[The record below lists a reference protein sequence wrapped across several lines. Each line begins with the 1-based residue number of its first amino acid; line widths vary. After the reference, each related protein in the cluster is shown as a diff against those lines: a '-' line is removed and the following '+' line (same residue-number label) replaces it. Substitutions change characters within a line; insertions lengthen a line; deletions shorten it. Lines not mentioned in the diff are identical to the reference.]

1 MTKSIIK
8 KLFIKLSKILG
19 FEIIDQSDFS
29 SPTLQKELNEDLSII
44 NQKSIVL
51 PLGEVKITKKVNS
64 VLIIFRTNTDVEIW
78 DQNKKRLFEEPK
90 IQYSLRALKSLIK
103 TVNFSKTKYPNI
115 KFKTIIVDDKSKEE
129 NLDKLKK
136 LTDESDLDMSITSLN
151 HEKYKDIIKQQ
162 KNDQTF
168 SNLASLLQS
177 FELGKEHGEDLVF
190 FVEDDYLHFE
200 PMMEEMIASYERIA
214 SQVNKDIFMCPAD
227 YPYLYMNNEKTN
239 ILIGNKR
246 HWRTINQ
253 TLCTFMTTKSL
264 LDKYWDNFYNTCLD
278 RNDPFEKHL
287 NEIYTKEFCISPLKS
302 LSLHLT
308 NVNSSYGLSPF
319 INYKKLW
326 DENEVTNA

>member
-1 MTKSIIK
+1 MKKSIIK
-8 KLFIKLSKILG
+8 KLFIKLSKALG
-19 FEIIDQSDFS
+19 YEIIDQSEFS

-44 NQKSIVL
+44 NDKSIIL
-51 PLGEVKITKKVNS
+51 PLGEVKITKKVKS

-78 DQNKKRLFEEPK
+78 DQNKKRLFQEPK
-90 IQYSLRALKSLIK
+90 IEYALRALNSLIK
-103 TVNFSKTKYPNI
+103 SINFSKTKYPNI
-115 KFKTIIVDDKSKEE
+115 KFNMIVVDDKSRDE
-129 NLDKLKK
+129 NLNKLKK
-136 LTDESDLDMSITSLN
+136 LIDKSGLDISVNALN
-151 HEKYKDIIKQQ
+151 HDRYKEKIKKQ

-177 FELGKEHGEDLVF
+177 FELGKKHGEDLVF

-214 SQVNKDIFMCPAD
+214 SQVDKDIFMCPAD

-246 HWRTINQ
+246 HWRTIKQ

-264 LDKYWDNFYNTCLD
+264 LDKYWENFYNNCLD
-278 RNDPFEKHL
+278 RHDPFEKHL
-287 NEIYTKEFCISPLKS
+287 NEIYTKEFCVSPLKS

-326 DENEVTNA
+326 DETKY

>member
-1 MTKSIIK
+1 MKKSIIK
-8 KLFIKLSKILG
+8 RLFIKLSKVLG
-19 FEIIDQSDFS
+19 YEIIDQSDFS
-29 SPTLQKELNEDLSII
+29 SPTLEKKLNEELSII
-44 NQKSIVL
+44 NEKSIVL
-51 PLGEVKITKKVNS
+51 PLGEVKITKKVSS
-64 VLIIFRTNTDVEIW
+64 VLVIFRTNTDVEIW

-90 IQYSLRALKSLIK
+90 IEYSLRALKSLIRSI
-103 TVNFSKTKYPNI
+103 NFSKTKYPNI

-129 NLDKLKK
+129 NLNKIKK
-136 LTDESDLDMSITSLN
+136 LIDENGLDISITPLN
-151 HEKYKDIIKQQ
+151 HDKYKKTIKQQ

-177 FELGKEHGEDLVF
+177 FKLGKEHGKDLIF
-190 FVEDDYLHFE
+190 FIEDDYLHFE

-214 SQVNKDIFMCPAD
+214 SQVNKEIFMCPAD

-278 RNDPFEKHL
+278 RNDPFEKYL
-287 NEIYTKEFCISPLKS
+287 NEIYKKEFCISPLKS

-326 DENEVTNA
+326 DENQ

>member
-1 MTKSIIK
+1 MKKSIIK
-8 KLFIKLSKILG
+8 KLFIKLSKFLG
-19 FEIIDQSDFS
+19 YEIIDQSDFD

-44 NQKSIVL
+44 NEKSIVL
-51 PLGEVKITKKVNS
+51 PLGEVKITKRVNS

-90 IQYSLRALKSLIK
+90 IEYSLRALNSLIK
-103 TVNFSKTKYPNI
+103 SVNFSKSKYPKI
-115 KFKTIIVDDKSKEE
+115 KFNILVVDDNSKEE
-129 NLDKLKK
+129 NLNKLNK
-136 LTDESDLDMSITSLN
+136 LINGSGLDINVVPLKHDE
-151 HEKYKDIIKQQ
+151 YKDIIKQQ
-162 KNDQTF
+162 KNEQTF

-177 FELGKEHGEDLVF
+177 FELGKEHSEDLVF

-214 SQVNKDIFMCPAD
+214 SQINRDIFMCPAD

-253 TLCTFMTTKSL
+253 TLCTFMTTKTL
-264 LDKYWDNFYNTCLD
+264 LNKYWDNFYNTCLD
-278 RNDPFEKHL
+278 RNDPFEKYL
-287 NEIYTKEFCISPLKS
+287 NEIYLKEFCISPLKS

-319 INYKKLW
+319 IDYKKLW
-326 DENEVTNA
+326 DENK

>member
-1 MTKSIIK
+1 MKKSIIK
-8 KLFIKLSKILG
+8 KLFIKLSKVLG
-19 FEIIDQSDFS
+19 YEIIDQSDFS

-44 NQKSIVL
+44 NEKSIVL
-51 PLGEVKITKKVNS
+51 PLGDVSISKKVSS
-64 VLIIFRTNTDVEIW
+64 VLMIFRTNTDIEIW
-78 DQNKKRLFEEPK
+78 DQNKKRLFELPK
-90 IQYSLRALKSLIK
+90 IEYSLRSLNSLIK
-103 TVNFSKTKYPNI
+103 SINFCKTKYPNI

-129 NLDKLKK
+129 NLNKIKK
-136 LTDESDLDMSITSLN
+136 LIDGSGLDISISQLN
-151 HEKYKDIIKQQ
+151 HDKYKNIIKQQ

-177 FELGKEHGEDLVF
+177 FEIGKEQGEDLVY

-200 PMMEEMIASYERIA
+200 PMMEKMIASYERIA

-253 TLCTFMTTKSL
+253 TLCTFMTTKPL
-264 LDKYWDNFYNTCLD
+264 LNKYWDNFYNTCLD

-287 NEIYTKEFCISPLKS
+287 NEIYIKEFCISPLKS

-308 NVNSSYGLSPF
+308 NINSSYGLSPF

-326 DENEVTNA
+326 DENEQSN

>member
-1 MTKSIIK
+1 MKKSIIK
-8 KLFIKLSKILG
+8 KLFIKLSKVLG
-19 FEIIDQSDFS
+19 YEIIDQSDFS
-29 SPTLQKELNEDLSII
+29 SPTLQKQLNEDLSII
-44 NQKSIVL
+44 NEKSIVL
-51 PLGEVKITKKVNS
+51 PLGEVKITKKINS

-90 IQYSLRALKSLIK
+90 IEYSLKALNSLIK
-103 TVNFSKTKYPNI
+103 SVNFSKTKYPNI
-115 KFKTIIVDDKSKEE
+115 KFKTIIVDDKSKKE
-129 NLDKLKK
+129 NLNRLKK
-136 LTDESDLDMSITSLN
+136 LIDGSGLDISITPLN
-151 HEKYKDIIKQQ
+151 HDKYKDTIKQQ

-177 FELGKEHGEDLVF
+177 FELGKEYGEDLIF

-214 SQVNKDIFMCPAD
+214 SQINKDVFMCPAD

-253 TLCTFMTTKSL
+253 TLCTFLTTKSL

-319 INYKKLW
+319 INYIKLW
-326 DENEVTNA
+326 DENKY

>member
-1 MTKSIIK
+1 MKKNIIK
-8 KLFIKLSKILG
+8 KLFIKLSKVLG
-19 FEIIDQSDFS
+19 YEIIDQSDFS

-44 NQKSIVL
+44 NEKSIVL
-51 PLGEVKITKKVNS
+51 PLGEVKITKKINS
-64 VLIIFRTNTDVEIW
+64 VLIIFRTNTDIEIW
-78 DQNKKRLFEEPK
+78 DQNKRRLFEQPK
-90 IQYSLRALKSLIK
+90 IEYSLRALNSLIRS
-103 TVNFSKTKYPNI
+103 VNFSKKKYPNI
-115 KFKTIIVDDKSKEE
+115 KFTTIIVDDKSKEE
-129 NLDKLKK
+129 NLNKLKK
-136 LTDESDLDMSITSLN
+136 LIDGSGLDISIFPLN
-151 HEKYKDIIKQQ
+151 HDKYKDTIKQQ

-177 FELGKEHGEDLVF
+177 FELGKEYGEDLVF

-200 PMMEEMIASYERIA
+200 SMMEEMIASYERIA
-214 SQVNKDIFMCPAD
+214 SQVNKDIFMCPTD

-253 TLCTFMTTKSL
+253 TLCTFLTTKSL

-278 RNDPFEKHL
+278 RNNPFEKYL

-319 INYKKLW
+319 IDYKKLW
-326 DENEVTNA
+326 EES

>member
-1 MTKSIIK
+1 MKKSIIK
-8 KLFIKLSKILG
+8 RLFIRLSRVLG
-19 FEIIDQSDFS
+19 YEIIDQCDFS

-44 NQKSIVL
+44 NEKSIIL
-51 PLGEVKITKKVNS
+51 PLGELKITKKVNS
-64 VLIIFRTNTDVEIW
+64 VLVIFRTNTDVEIW

-90 IQYSLRALKSLIK
+90 IEYSLRALKSLTKSI
-103 TVNFSKTKYPNI
+103 NFSKTKYPNI
-115 KFKTIIVDDKSKEE
+115 KFKIIIVDDKSKEE
-129 NLDKLKK
+129 NLDKIKK
-136 LTDESDLDMSITSLN
+136 LLEGSGLDMSFIPLN
-151 HEKYKDIIKQQ
+151 HNKYKDTIKQQ
-162 KNDQTF
+162 KNHQTF

-190 FVEDDYLHFE
+190 FIEDDYLHFE

-214 SQVNKDIFMCPAD
+214 SQINKDIFMCPAD

-253 TLCTFMTTKSL
+253 TLCTFMTSKSL
-264 LDKYWDNFYNTCLD
+264 LDNYWDNFYNTCID

-326 DENEVTNA
+326 EENKI

>member
-1 MTKSIIK
+1 MKKSIIK
-8 KLFIKLSKILG
+8 KLFIKLSKVLG
-19 FEIIDQSDFS
+19 YEIIDQSDFS

-44 NQKSIVL
+44 NEKSIVL
-51 PLGEVKITKKVNS
+51 PLGEVKVTKKINS
-64 VLIIFRTNTDVEIW
+64 VLIVFRTNTDVEIW
-78 DQNKKRLFEEPK
+78 DQNKRRLFEQPK
-90 IQYSLRALKSLIK
+90 IEYSLRALNSLIRSI
-103 TVNFSKTKYPNI
+103 NFFKTKNPNV
-115 KFKTIIVDDKSKEE
+115 KFKTIIVDDKSNEE
-129 NLDKLKK
+129 NLNKLKK
-136 LTDESDLDMSITSLN
+136 LIDGSGLDMSITPLN
-151 HEKYKDIIKQQ
+151 HEKYKNTIKPQ
-162 KNDQTF
+162 KNEQTF

-177 FELGKEHGEDLVF
+177 FELGKEHANDLVF

-278 RNDPFEKHL
+278 RNNPFEKHL
-287 NEIYTKEFCISPLKS
+287 NEIYKKEFCISPLKS

-319 INYKKLW
+319 IDYKKLW
-326 DENEVTNA
+326 EEN

>member
-1 MTKSIIK
+1 MKKSIIK
-8 KLFIKLSKILG
+8 KLFIKLSKVLG
-19 FEIIDQSDFS
+19 YEIIDQSDFS
-29 SPTLQKELNEDLSII
+29 TPTLQKELNEDLSII
-44 NQKSIVL
+44 NEKSIVL

-64 VLIIFRTNTDVEIW
+64 ILIIFRTNTDVEIW
-78 DQNKKRLFEEPK
+78 DQNKKRLFEESK
-90 IQYSLRALKSLIK
+90 IEYSLRALNSLVKSI
-103 TVNFSKTKYPNI
+103 NFSKNKYPNI
-115 KFKTIIVDDKSKEE
+115 KFKTIIVDDNSKEE
-129 NLDKLKK
+129 NLNKLKK
-136 LTDESDLDMSITSLN
+136 LINISGLDISVTPLN
-151 HEKYKDIIKQQ
+151 HEKYRGVIRQQ
-162 KNDQTF
+162 KNAQTF

-177 FELGKEHGEDLVF
+177 FELGKEHGEDLIF

-214 SQVNKDIFMCPAD
+214 SQINKDIFMCPAD

-239 ILIGNKR
+239 ILVGNKR

-264 LDKYWDNFYNTCLD
+264 LDKYWNNFNKTCLD
-278 RNDPFEKHL
+278 RNDPFEKYL

-319 INYKKLW
+319 IDYKKLW
-326 DENEVTNA
+326 DENK

>member
-1 MTKSIIK
+1 MKKSIIK
-8 KLFIKLSKILG
+8 KLFIKLSKVLG
-19 FEIIDQSDFS
+19 YEIIDQSDFS
-29 SPTLQKELNEDLSII
+29 SPTLERELNEDLSTI
-44 NQKSIVL
+44 NEKSIVL

-90 IQYSLRALKSLIK
+90 IEYSIRALKSLIRSI
-103 TVNFSKTKYPNI
+103 NFSKKKYSNI
-115 KFKTIIVDDKSKEE
+115 KFKTIIVNDKSKEE
-129 NLDKLKK
+129 NLNKIKK
-136 LTDESDLDMSITSLN
+136 LIDGSGLDISITPLN
-151 HEKYKDIIKQQ
+151 HEKYKDTIKQQ

-319 INYKKLW
+319 IDYKKLW
-326 DENEVTNA
+326 GEN

>member
-1 MTKSIIK
+1 MKKNIIK
-8 KLFIKLSKILG
+8 KLFIKLSKVLG
-19 FEIIDQSDFS
+19 YEIIDQSDFS

-44 NQKSIVL
+44 NEKSIVL

-90 IQYSLRALKSLIK
+90 IEYSLRALKSLIK
-103 TVNFSKTKYPNI
+103 SINFSKTKYPNI

-136 LTDESDLDMSITSLN
+136 LIDGSGLDISITPLN
-151 HEKYKDIIKQQ
+151 HDKYKDTIKQQ

-326 DENEVTNA
+326 DENKY

>member
-19 FEIIDQSDFS
+19 YEIIDQSDFS

-51 PLGEVKITKKVNS
+51 PLGEVKITKKINS

-115 KFKTIIVDDKSKEE
+115 KFKTIIVDDESKGE

-136 LTDESDLDMSITSLN
+136 LIDESDLDMNITSLN
-151 HEKYKDIIKQQ
+151 HKKYKDIIKQQ

-177 FELGKEHGEDLVF
+177 FQLGKEHGKDLVF

-287 NEIYTKEFCISPLKS
+287 NEIYTKEFCVSPLKS